1 MLNISYSDNANFILS
16 SLLHV
21 IKNAAQ
27 KPFSRNLSCRFDN
40 ASNNKCN
47 VAFGLFGY
55 LISEEVFYN
64 VSFNIN
70 MLSIQHHDIMVNV
83 GF

>member
-1 MLNISYSDNANFILS
+1 MLNISYQDNANFILS

-21 IKNAAQ
+21 IQSASQ
-27 KPFSRNLSCRFDN
+27 RPFSRDLSCQFDN

-55 LISEEVFYN
+55 LISEEIFHN
-64 VSFNIN
+64 VSKNT
-70 MLSIQHHDIMVNV
+70 
-83 GF
+83 